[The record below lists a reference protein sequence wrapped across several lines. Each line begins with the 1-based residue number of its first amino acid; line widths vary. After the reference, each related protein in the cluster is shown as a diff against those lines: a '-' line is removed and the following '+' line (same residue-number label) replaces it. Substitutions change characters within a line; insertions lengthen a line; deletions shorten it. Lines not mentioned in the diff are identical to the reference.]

1 MDKFLRLNKLL
12 WLIAAV
18 LACIIIIG
26 VAGLMADTRTSD
38 VQTGAAPTT
47 FVTNPAVPTLQ
58 QNINPTTIPVKTA
71 YNRTLALYWEFALEG
86 PYSAN
91 PNWSA
96 AVLDPEPVTLFDING
111 EPRYYEFYLR
121 NGNGIPGYFWTSA
134 DKRVGGG
141 VFRIY
146 ESPPNADYA
155 RIARTAENVVNAGYP
170 GYAVLSEKPGLYG
183 GGYPN
188 LCTIVTILNRTS
200 GVNETIVVDA
210 YSHMVVPDH
219 PSEDYPGPEYAWSY
233 LDSIP
238 QEEQP
243 ARVAQ
248 WEAENSNATK
258 VVAYALA
265 HGIDPR
271 LPLSGQNTSI
281 IREYYREQSP
291 DSATSPDETH
301 EKPDDRPLTGEIID
315 KNIVPVDA
323 ARTEATAH
331 LWRIVLDRPDSYAER
346 SWRNAD
352 ISKNEP
358 LIIEDISGNKLYY
371 VFSAERNGT
380 PISEIIVAAN
390 KGLYSH
396 RFGLETAAGDY
407 DFSNATQKARD
418 IAAQRFPG
426 DSIRTVR
433 PVYSLKDNCCHNVTV
448 MMDVENPSTSEENRI
463 LVDTYTLDASI
474 GKISGTV
481 GTEAYPSLFSVMTQG
496 EYADNIQRW
505 ENDDKKDRDFVTYAA
520 SRGISADQTLNDTGI
535 VTLGAYIFTTEP
547 RDPPVE
553 NLYNP
558 LYLQPAVR
566 PTLDKE
572 TQAWHEQADWFSAVL
587 VDASLTDA
595 EIKQLI
601 GSHRVPGNYT
611 PEIFTKSV
619 WGTEYYL
626 DVPEADYNRTFS
638 ILEKDG
644 SAWISE
650 QVSSMR
656 EYEQV
661 AKLRNGSV
669 IVPLVVAYPQEANAR
684 RLIAEGV
691 PVKPMKEVYIQ
702 YDYTSEPK
710 KAEREKVLA
719 ELNADDRVL
728 FAFREYSS

>member
-1 MDKFLRLNKLL
+1 MKTRILVLL
-12 WLIAAV
+12 LAV
-18 LACIIIIG
+18 PLCLT
-26 VAGLMADTRTSD
+26 VLMAGCTDSAGSPVTPD
-38 VQTGAAPTT
+38 VNQSQSSL
-47 FVTNPAVPTLQ
+47 LQ
-58 QNINPTTIPVKTA
+58 QDSQPASAYRGSPGTTLTTVPIDTA
-71 YNRTLALYWEFALEG
+71 YNRTLAAFWMFALEG
-86 PYSAN
+86 PYATN
-91 PNWSA
+91 PNWTS
-96 AVLDPEPVTLFDING
+96 AVLDPVPVTLFDING

-121 NGNGIPGYFWTSA
+121 NGNESPGYFWTVA
-134 DKRVGGG
+134 DKRMEHGI
-141 VFRIY
+141 FRIY
-146 ESPPNADYA
+146 EGSPSASYT
-155 RIARTAENVVNAGYP
+155 RIARDAEDIVNITYSGYP
-170 GYAVLSEKPGLYG
+170 ILLEKSGLYG

-219 PSEDYPGPEYAWSY
+219 PSEDHPGPEYAWSY

-248 WEAENSNATK
+248 WEAENSNATN

-265 HGIDPR
+265 RGIDPR

-291 DSATSPDETH
+291 DSATAPDETH

-331 LWRIVLDRPDSYAER
+331 LWRIVLDRPDSYADR
-346 SWRNAD
+346 SWRNAGL
-352 ISKNEP
+352 SKNEP

-371 VFSAERNGT
+371 VFTAERNGM
-380 PISEIIVAAN
+380 PMSEIIVAAN

-407 DFSNATQKARD
+407 DFSNATQKVRVV
-418 IAAQRFPG
+418 AAQSFPG

-433 PVYSLKDNCCHNVTV
+433 SVYSLKDNCCHNVTV
-448 MMDVENPSTSEENRI
+448 IMDVENSSTLEKNCI

-474 GKISGTV
+474 EKISGTV
-481 GTEAYPSLFSVMTQG
+481 GTEAYPSLFSLMTQG

-520 SRGISADQTLNDTGI
+520 SRGIPVDQPLNDRGF
-535 VTLGAYIFTTEP
+535 VALGVYIFTTEP
-547 RDPPVE
+547 RNPPVE

-558 LYLQPAVR
+558 LYPQPAVR
-566 PTLDKE
+566 PKLDKV

-595 EIKQLI
+595 EIKQQI
-601 GSHRVPGNYT
+601 GSHQISGNYT
-611 PEIFTKSV
+611 LEILSV
-619 WGTEYYL
+619 GAMGTDYYL
-626 DVPEADYNRTFS
+626 DVPEADYNRTFLL
-638 ILEKDG
+638 LEKDG
-644 SAWISE
+644 SVWISE
-650 QVSSMR
+650 QITSMW
-656 EYEQV
+656 EYEQIV
-661 AKLRNGSV
+661 KQRNGSV
-669 IVPLVVAYPQEANAR
+669 IIPLAIAYPHEANAR
-684 RLIAEGV
+684 RLIAEDL
-691 PVKPMKEVYIQ
+691 PIKPMKEVYIR
-702 YDYTSEPK
+702 YDYKSEPK
-710 KAEREKVLA
+710 KSEREKVLA
-719 ELNADDRVL
+719 ELNADDRIL
-728 FAFREYSS
+728 FAFKEYSS